1 VLIALT
7 GGIGSGKST
16 VAGRWVELGA
26 TEVDADLLARE
37 VVEAGSEGLAAV
49 VEHFGAGVLNPDGS
63 LNRVKLAEQAFASD
77 DERKALEAILHPRIQ
92 KLALERT
99 NAVDGVVVYTIPLF
113 VETTSPLRFD
123 HVVAISCG
131 EEVRVKRLIVNR
143 GMSESEARR
152 RMASQATDLQ
162 REAVA
167 DVVIDSN
174 CSLEELLHRA
184 DQVYAQLTKAA
195 N

>member
-1 VLIALT
+1 MLIALT

-37 VVEAGSEGLAAV
+37 VVEPGSEGLAAV

-63 LNRVKLAEQAFASD
+63 LNRAKLAEHAFASD
-77 DERKALEAILHPRIQ
+77 DERKALEALLHPRIQ

-99 NAVDGVVVYTIPLF
+99 NAVDGVVIYTIPLF

-123 HVVAISCG
+123 HVVAISCD
-131 EEVRVKRLIVNR
+131 EEVRIQRLIQNR
-143 GMSESEARR
+143 GMSESEARTR
-152 RMASQATDLQ
+152 IASQATDLE

-174 CSLEELLHRA
+174 CSLDELFQRA
-184 DQVYAQLTKAA
+184 DEVYARLTRAA